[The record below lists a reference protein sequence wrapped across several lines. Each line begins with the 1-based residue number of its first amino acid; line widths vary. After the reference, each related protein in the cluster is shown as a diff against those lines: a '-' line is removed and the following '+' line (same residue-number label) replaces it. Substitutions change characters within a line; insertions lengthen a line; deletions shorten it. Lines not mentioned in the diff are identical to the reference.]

1 MPRCRWGGATAWQ
14 DDLRCVPLTGH
25 HRPAAGNARFVTT
38 LAKHTSRVRRA
49 AAVGALLAIP
59 FAPLT
64 ACGNEEGG
72 NGGQTEN
79 EQNEET
85 DDKGD
90 EGNGY

>member
-1 MPRCRWGGATAWQ
+1 M
-14 DDLRCVPLTGH
+14 
-25 HRPAAGNARFVTT
+25 TT
-38 LAKHTSRVRRA
+38 LSKHTSRVRRA
-49 AAVGALLAIP
+49 AAVGVLLAIP
-59 FAPLT
+59 FTPLT

>member
-1 MPRCRWGGATAWQ
+1 M
-14 DDLRCVPLTGH
+14 
-25 HRPAAGNARFVTT
+25 
-38 LAKHTSRVRRA
+38 
-49 AAVGALLAIP
+49 GALLAIP